1 MQQIAAHSVEGLLEL
16 IAIGVEGQVEQLGHL
31 LLGAAGFKV
40 GVPESTV
47 EFLASGRG
55 F

>member
-1 MQQIAAHSVEGLLEL
+1 MQQIVGHTFKGLLKL
-16 IAIGVEGQVEQLGHL
+16 VAIGVEGQVEQLGHL

-40 GVPESTV
+40 GVSESTV